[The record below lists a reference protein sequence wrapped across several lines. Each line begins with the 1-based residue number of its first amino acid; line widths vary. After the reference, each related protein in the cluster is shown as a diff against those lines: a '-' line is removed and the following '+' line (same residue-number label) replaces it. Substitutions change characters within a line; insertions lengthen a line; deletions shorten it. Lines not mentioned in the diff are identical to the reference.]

1 LCDTVA
7 SSHKKCE
14 PSQLLHESSQFSRKH
29 LYTPSFT
36 WKQTLQGEI
45 MEKEERADTLMEKLR
60 EKLDMLADSNKGW
73 NKKIQISFD
82 DIEKVYIIKLGEDGT
97 VQQFDKRPLGE
108 KDESAD
114 ATVYMTVDVIE
125 GIMKKE
131 INPMMAMMQGKV
143 RIEGDMSV
151 LTKLAPVFM

>member
-1 LCDTVA
+1 
-7 SSHKKCE
+7 
-14 PSQLLHESSQFSRKH
+14 
-29 LYTPSFT
+29 
-36 WKQTLQGEI
+36 
-45 MEKEERADTLMEKLR
+45 MEKEELADTLMEKLR
-60 EKLDMLADSNKGW
+60 GKLDSMADSNKGW
-73 NKKIQISFD
+73 NKKIQISFK

-97 VQQFDKRPLGE
+97 VQQFDKKPLEE

-114 ATVYMTVDVIE
+114 ATVYMTVDVID
-125 GIMKKE
+125 GIIKKE